1 MPEDLLLTL
10 LFVAALAIG
19 YLFGRRDRQPG
30 SKKPKAKDG
39 VLAPE
44 YFKGLSYL
52 LNEKADEAIEVFI
65 KALEANSESV
75 ETHLALG
82 SLFRRK
88 GDIERATRIHQNVL
102 ARPDLDAAQKSN
114 VRLELARDYLSA
126 GLLDRAER
134 LLKELAQEGGW
145 HASAALEHLVAVF
158 EKEKDWQSAYEIA
171 EKLEPS
177 DKTNRIAAQ
186 YCCELADDA
195 MAENDY
201 ALARKHLR
209 RALDKDKDCVRAS
222 LMLGRLEIG
231 AGNHKEAIK
240 ALKRVRDQ
248 DPGFISE
255 TLDMLY
261 NAYEK
266 LNAKPDLIEYL
277 LNCLKQEPAISIV
290 LMLSNLM
297 RETRT
302 DKEAAAVISEYL
314 KKKPSIKGLNRLI
327 DFHIEHS
334 SGSAKENLA
343 ILRNFTEQL
352 IVNKPVYRCES
363 CGLEAK
369 AIYWNCPR
377 CKSWGTMKPIHGLE
391 GE

>member
-19 YLFGRRDRQPG
+19 YVFGRQDRQ
-30 SKKPKAKDG
+30 SSSKPKAKAG

-44 YFKGLSYL
+44 YFKGLNYL

-65 KALEANSESV
+65 KALEANSDSV

-88 GDIERATRIHQNVL
+88 GDVERATRIHQNVL
-102 ARPDLDAAQKSN
+102 ARPDLDAPQKSN
-114 VRLELARDYLSA
+114 VRLELARDYLNA

-145 HASAALEHLVAVF
+145 HATAALEYLVGVF
-158 EKEKDWQSAYEIA
+158 EKEKDWQSALEIV
-171 EKLEPS
+171 EKLDS
-177 DKTNRIAAQ
+177 NDKNKRMAAQ
-186 YCCELADDA
+186 YLCELADDA
-195 MAENDY
+195 MLENDY
-201 ALARKHLR
+201 SLARKQLK
-209 RALDKDKDCVRAS
+209 RALDVDKDCVRAS
-222 LMLGRLEIG
+222 LMLGRLEI
-231 AGNHKEAIK
+231 ATENYKEAIK
-240 ALKRVRDQ
+240 ALKRVREQ
-248 DPGFISE
+248 DANFISE
-255 TLDMLY
+255 TLEMLHT
-261 NAYEK
+261 AYEK
-266 LNAKPDLIEYL
+266 LNSKAELIEYL

-290 LMLSNLM
+290 LMLSSLM
-297 RETRT
+297 RETRS

-334 SGSAKENLA
+334 SGAAKENLA
-343 ILRNFTEQL
+343 ILRHFTEQL

-363 CGLEAK
+363 CGMEAK
-369 AIYWNCPR
+369 TIYWNCPR
-377 CKSWGTMKPIHGLE
+377 CKSWGSMKPIHGLE

>member
-19 YLFGRRDRQPG
+19 YLFGRQDRQ
-30 SKKPKAKDG
+30 SSSKPKAKAG

-44 YFKGLSYL
+44 YFKGLSFL

-65 KALEANSESV
+65 KALESNTESV

-88 GDIERATRIHQNVL
+88 GDVERATRIHQNVL
-102 ARPDLDAAQKSN
+102 ARPDLDATQKSN
-114 VRLELARDYLSA
+114 VRLELARDYLTA

-145 HASAALEHLVAVF
+145 HATAALEYLAGVF
-158 EKEKDWQSAYEIA
+158 EKEKDWQSAFEIV

-177 DKTNRIAAQ
+177 EKNARMAAH
-186 YCCELADDA
+186 YLCELADDA
-195 MAENDY
+195 MAENDFV
-201 ALARKHLR
+201 LARKHLK
-209 RALDKDKDCVRAS
+209 RALEKDKDCVRAS
-222 LMLGRLEIG
+222 LMLGKLEI
-231 AGNHKEAIK
+231 ATENYKEAIK
-240 ALKRVRDQ
+240 ALKKVRDQ
-248 DPGFISE
+248 DANFISE
-255 TLDMLY
+255 TLQMLKS
-261 NAYEK
+261 AYEK
-266 LNAKPDLIEYL
+266 LDSKAELIEYL
-277 LNCLKQEPAISIV
+277 LACLKQEPAISIV

-297 RETRT
+297 RENRS

-314 KKKPSIKGLNRLI
+314 KRKPSIKGLNRLI

-334 SGSAKENLA
+334 SGAARENLT

-363 CGLEAK
+363 CGMEAK
-369 AIYWNCPR
+369 SIYWNCPR
-377 CKSWGTMKPIHGLE
+377 CKNWGSMKPIHGLE